1 MKNTHSVPSD
11 EQIKSMSVAQI
22 SSLIGDT
29 MSSAQRLKDMTDRL
43 PEIKDNPESK
53 AAAEKAYAERDELAA
68 QVKSKIQ
75 ALDRARLCLEHNRD
89 QAYNNLQVISA
100 NQTRLCR
107 DKPKREF
114 SNAEA
119 QLANQYQS
127 TVKLLDRLQK
137 AFDIAQKVLAQAYSK
152 QFPGGLPRKDPKLDV
167 NPFDTME
174 VEERKLKDKLNREI
188 KNVLEMG

>member
-1 MKNTHSVPSD
+1 
-11 EQIKSMSVAQI
+11 
-22 SSLIGDT
+22 
-29 MSSAQRLKDMTDRL
+29 
-43 PEIKDNPESK
+43 
-53 AAAEKAYAERDELAA
+53 
-68 QVKSKIQ
+68 
-75 ALDRARLCLEHNRD
+75 LDRARLCLEHNRD

>member
-1 MKNTHSVPSD
+1 MKNMYSIPSD
-11 EQIKSMSVAQI
+11 EQIESMSFAQI
-22 SSLIGDT
+22 SSLIGDV

-43 PEIKDNPESK
+43 PEIKDNPESI
-53 AAAEKAYAERDELAA
+53 AVAEKAYAEKDELAE

-75 ALDRARLCLEHNRD
+75 TLDRARQCLEHHRD

-100 NQTRLCR
+100 NQTRLYR

-119 QLANQYQS
+119 QLANQYQ
-127 TVKLLDRLQK
+127 TIVKLLDRLHK
-137 AFDIAQKVLAQAYSK
+137 AFDIAQKVLAQAFSK

-174 VEERKLKDKLNREI
+174 VEERKLKDNLNREI
-188 KNVLEMG
+188 KNVLEMR